1 MSTSIM
7 LIRHGE
13 TEWNALG
20 KFQGSRDIDLSNEGI
35 KQAEFLKKRL
45 KKNFDYIYSS
55 PLKRALKTAKIISED
70 TDLNPIICPELRE
83 IDFGEWE
90 GLTTKD
96 IRNNYPELFKKWLMD
111 DTTGPLCGGD
121 HSLKEAS
128 IRATDAVLKIVT
140 ENKDKNIAVVAHGG
154 IIKAALIGIFNW
166 NMSMYHRIRL
176 GNTSISKLYFDDNMF
191 PLILGL
197 NDTSH
202 LPEDSSIKSH
212 HV

>member
-20 KFQGSRDIDLSNEGI
+20 KFQGSKDIDLSKEGI
-35 KQAEFLKKRL
+35 LQAEFLKNRF
-45 KKNFDYIYSS
+45 KKNFDYIYCS

-70 TDLNPIICPELRE
+70 MNLHPIIYPQLRE

-90 GLTTKD
+90 GLTVKD
-96 IRNNYPELFKKWLMD
+96 IKNNYPELFKLWLID

-121 HSLKEAS
+121 GSLKKAS
-128 IRATDAVLKIVT
+128 IRATDAILEIVK
-140 ENKDKNIAVVAHGG
+140 ENKNKNIAVVAHGG

-166 NMSMYHRIRL
+166 NMSMYHKIRL
-176 GNTSISKLYFDDNMF
+176 GNTSITRLYFDDNMN

-202 LPEDSSIKSH
+202 LPDDYNIKSY
-212 HV
+212 V

>member
-20 KFQGSRDIDLSNEGI
+20 KFQGSKDIDLSNEGI

-45 KKNFDYIYSS
+45 EKNFDYIYCS
-55 PLKRALKTAKIISED
+55 PLKRALKTAEIISEG
-70 TDLNPIICPELRE
+70 TDLNPIIYPELRE

-90 GLTTKD
+90 GLTVKD
-96 IRNNYPELFKKWLMD
+96 IRNNYPEPFKKWIMD

-128 IRATDAVLKIVT
+128 IRATNALLKIVT

-166 NMSMYHRIRL
+166 NMTMYHRIRL
-176 GNTSISKLYFDDNMF
+176 GNTSISKLHFDDNMV

-212 HV
+212 V